1 MILSGLRSLILLCIC
16 LILITGCRKGSQVS
30 QTASSARDYSFR
42 KDGVL
47 IVSDANG
54 IEKCRFDIEIA
65 DTPAK
70 TQQGLMFRET
80 MEDDQAM
87 LFIFPFLDHHS
98 FWMKDTY
105 LPLDMIF
112 IDNNQVVVDV
122 YYGAVPFSEENIIP
136 RELSLLVLEVKAGVV
151 QRNNIG
157 IGDRI
162 EWRRGD

>member
-1 MILSGLRSLILLCIC
+1 M
-16 LILITGCRKGSQVS
+16 S